1 MAVGQITQAGLAE
14 TKTHRFAIA
23 IHRIAHMGGP
33 TAMTTIQA
41 LRKANPDEPQA
52 RSSGSSLRRGLLRSW
67 AAASLAAVFVAVG
80 VGAMPAQAKSS
91 GKTLLKDPLSQ
102 ASAAMPDATTPA
114 PGYVGSFVKGKFL
127 LQNTGSHADAY
138 SPTFD
143 ATAAQLGAI
152 RVDIDVSLATVGTI
166 AGLNCRAGDTLDT
179 RYVFLI
185 RGGGTWVVG
194 KSVAPSTNTPLAQGS
209 AKVRPNQTVH
219 LRAECSGPAQ
229 PGPAGTVAV
238 RFFINGKKVA
248 TINDSKSALPVVLPA
263 AVGMEVGANGAASFS
278 NIAVAQL

>member
-1 MAVGQITQAGLAE
+1 MT
-14 TKTHRFAIA
+14 AIQS
-23 IHRIAHMGGP
+23 R
-33 TAMTTIQA
+33 
-41 LRKANPDEPQA
+41 RKANPDEPHA
-52 RSSGSSLRRGLLRSW
+52 RRSGSPVRHGRFRSL
-67 AAASLAAVFVAVG
+67 AAASLAAAFVAVG

-91 GKTLLKDPLSQ
+91 GSTLLKDPLSQ
-102 ASAAMPDATTPA
+102 TSAAMPDATTPA
-114 PGYVGSFVKGKFL
+114 PGYSGSFVKGKFL
-127 LQNTGSHADAY
+127 LQNTGSHTQAY

-143 ATAAQLGAI
+143 ATAAQLSAI
-152 RVDIDVSLATVGTI
+152 RTDIDISLATVGTV

-185 RGGGTWVVG
+185 RGGGTWVLG

-209 AKVRPNQTVH
+209 AKIRPNQTVH

-229 PGPAGTVAV
+229 PGPAGTVTG

-248 TINDSKSALPVVLPA
+248 TITDSKSALPVVLPA

-278 NIAVAQL
+278 NITVAQL